1 MLVMRVSRSR
11 RQKRSSA
18 KSNSMTH
25 ESSADDESDA
35 LSGFG
40 SEVDNFLHNVTDYYR
55 LVPSHQAQVCPLF
68 LLVSFALSKK
78 IIDFPGGQRSNK
90 HTVKNSWPR
99 PWLCLFNTHFFAI
112 IFDCKKLTWL
122 IWDSDQTWPISMG
135 WSEKVSC
142 PSMPCPINDTLLS
155 LELQLREE
163 EGEEGA
169 MRMTDTPPIM
179 KMKLMSMTKKTPI
192 ILGHWCC
199 QSAWFANL
207 LSPPSPIWILTHTRP
222 SILKKPMFAFCTNHI
237 QF

>member
-1 MLVMRVSRSR
+1 MMKATPWAASGVKWTISCTMSPTTTDWSPPIRLRSVHY
-11 RQKRSSA
+11 SYW
-18 KSNSMTH
+18 
-25 ESSADDESDA
+25 
-35 LSGFG
+35 F
-40 SEVDNFLHNVTDYYR
+40 
-55 LVPSHQAQVCPLF
+55 PLLF
-68 LLVSFALSKK
+68 QK

-90 HTVKNSWPR
+90 HTVKNSLPR